1 MRNWDNLRIFLSV
14 ARTGSLSAAARDLGV
29 NHSTV
34 FRRVAG
40 FEQDLGVRLFER
52 HRDGYALT
60 AAGEEMLAE
69 TGEIEERVQLLDRRL
84 SGRDLRLSGSLRIA
98 TTDTL
103 MQALLPPQLAA
114 FRAAYPRVELEVA
127 VGQEFVSLGRR
138 EADVAVRA
146 GQRPPE
152 SLVGR
157 SAARLG
163 FAVYGSPAYLSG
175 RSDAPLEAQD
185 WLGPDES
192 LAHTAVAGWLR
203 AQVPPARIRFRS
215 NSLVVL
221 YQAARA
227 GLGLALLPCFLA
239 DPDPGLRRQT
249 PPLPGVE
256 NELWLLTHADLRR
269 TARVRAFLDFLHDAL
284 AGQRPLLEGRPS
296 GT

>member
-1 MRNWDNLRIFLSV
+1 MRNWDNLRVFLAV

-40 FEQDLGVRLFER
+40 FEEDLGVRLFER
-52 HRDGYALT
+52 HREGYALT
-60 AAGEEMLAE
+60 AAGEEMLAAS
-69 TGEIEERVQLLDRRL
+69 GEIEERVQLLDRRI
-84 SGRDLRLSGSLRIA
+84 SGRDLRLSGSLRVA

-103 MQALLPPQLAA
+103 MQALLPPLFAA
-114 FRAAYPRVELEVA
+114 FRAAFPRVELEVA
-127 VGQEFVSLGRR
+127 VAQEFVSLGRR

-146 GQRPPE
+146 GLRPPE

-157 SAARLG
+157 SVARLG
-163 FAVYGSPAYLSG
+163 FAVYGSPAYLAG
-175 RSDAPLEAQD
+175 RAEAPLAAQD

-203 AQVPPARIRFRS
+203 DQVPPARILFRS

-239 DPDPGLRRQT
+239 DPDAALSRLT

-269 TARVRAFLDFLHDAL
+269 SARVRAFLDFLHEAL
-284 AGQRPLLEGRPS
+284 VGQRPLLEGRPS
-296 GT
+296 RA